1 MSNQPKVLYTAEA
14 TVTGGREGHARTS
27 DGRLD
32 VDLDVP
38 AEMGGAGGP
47 GTNPEQLFAV
57 GYAACFQSALLR
69 IAAGRKLDVSSS
81 RITARVGIG
90 PSKSGGFGLAAALDL
105 DAPQLTREQG
115 LDLMWRAHLDCPY
128 SRATRGNMEVTLSV
142 GGMPAEEGRAAA

>member
-1 MSNQPKVLYTAEA
+1 MSKRPEVLYTAEA

-38 AEMGGAGGP
+38 SEMGGMGGP
-47 GTNPEQLFAV
+47 GTNPEQLFAA

-69 IAAGRKLDVSSS
+69 IASGRKLDLTGS

-90 PSKSGGFGLAAALDL
+90 PL
-105 DAPQLTREQG
+105 
-115 LDLMWRAHLDCPY
+115 
-128 SRATRGNMEVTLSV
+128 SRAASVSWLRSTSTRRRLTATKP
-142 GGMPAEEGRAAA
+142 PA

>member
-1 MSNQPKVLYTAEA
+1 MSSQPEVLYTAEA

-47 GTNPEQLFAV
+47 GMNPEQLFAA

-69 IAAGRKLDVSSS
+69 IASGRKLDVSGS
-81 RITARVGIG
+81 RIIARIGIG
-90 PSKSGGFGLAAALDL
+90 PLSSGGFGL
-105 DAPQLTREQG
+105 
-115 LDLMWRAHLDCPY
+115 
-128 SRATRGNMEVTLSV
+128 S
-142 GGMPAEEGRAAA
+142 